1 MHPSHRT
8 LALAAA
14 LLIAAP
20 TIQAQAAA
28 PAWTL
33 TERLRLDATSE
44 DFSALQ
50 LTRQGNAPFYIGPKH
65 EIVIPLQ
72 QDGQIRIYDST
83 GKRIS
88 SVGQRGSGPG
98 EFRNFFRLGWLRD
111 TMWVYDAAQRR
122 MSFFDAQQKLLRTHV
137 TSETLRRPV
146 EPGDAN
152 PRVIT
157 DFAPSAISPDGK
169 TIGQI
174 IRTEGR
180 NPGGWL
186 ELKYFV
192 AAVSPDATV
201 RELTEIPAA
210 AISPRVWMA
219 TGTESRTA
227 YAVVPFANDAIYTVA
242 QSGERYAIVTTERAA
257 KTFTVSMY
265 SPSGTRQF
273 SKAIPY
279 GATAIPRAVADSALT
294 AAMRTVRQ
302 PPEIIAAMQ
311 KKVADVMPA
320 TYPPVSSVV
329 LARDGTTWVRL
340 HSADGRRVTMLVLNQ
355 RGDAVGTATIP
366 KAMDIV
372 DAEGST
378 VWSVDVD
385 ADGLGSVVVHTVTKP
400 LRVPSQTRH

>member
-1 MHPSHRT
+1 MPSPQRIGARIA
-8 LALAAA
+8 ALAAVVF
-14 LLIAAP
+14 AASLP
-20 TIQAQAAA
+20 AQPQSTA

-33 TERLRLDATSE
+33 TERLRLDANSE

-65 EIVIPLQ
+65 EIVIPFQ

-83 GKRIS
+83 GKRLS

-122 MSFFDAQQKLLRTHV
+122 MSFFDPQRNLLRTHV

-186 ELKYFV
+186 ELRYFV
-192 AAVSPDATV
+192 AAVSPDNTV

-210 AISPRVWMA
+210 AISPRVWMP
-219 TGTESRTA
+219 TGTETRYA
-227 YAVVPFANDAIYTVA
+227 YAIVPFANDAIYAVS
-242 QSGERYAIVTTERAA
+242 QSGERYTIITTDRAA
-257 KTFTVSMY
+257 KTFSVAMY
-265 SPSGTRQF
+265 NASGTRQF
-273 SKAIPY
+273 SKTFPFTPAAIPK
-279 GATAIPRAVADSALT
+279 AVADSALG

-302 PPEIIAAMQ
+302 PPEVIAAMQ
-311 KKVADVMPA
+311 KKVGEVMPG
-320 TYPPVSSVV
+320 TYAPVTSVV
-329 LARDGTTWVRL
+329 LARDGTTWLRL
-340 HSADGRRVTMLVLNQ
+340 HSPDGRRVTMMVLNA
-355 RGDAVGTATIP
+355 RGDAVGSVTVP

-385 ADGLGSVVVHTVTKP
+385 ADGLGSVVVHTVAKA
-400 LRVPSQTRH
+400 R